1 LVHLVTQFLAEMV
14 VWNHDVPLFW
24 PVITGLRLFR
34 SDSERNRK
42 PAMFVGSKTGDEDAP
57 FVFVRVG
64 RHGTRPVWATKAG
77 QPTAAPKIGR
87 VEPQPKRS
95 GFNGQS
101 LPLVG
106 KCWIRFS
113 WFAFAA

>member
-57 FVFVRVG
+57 FVFVRVDAMARALSG
-64 RHGTRPVWATKAG
+64 RPRQDNR
-77 QPTAAPKIGR
+77 QPHQK
-87 VEPQPKRS
+87 
-95 GFNGQS
+95 
-101 LPLVG
+101 
-106 KCWIRFS
+106 
-113 WFAFAA
+113 